1 MKKVDLKH
9 IENVE
14 GKYHLVFLEGRKTME
29 CAKEDL
35 RNAFFSLLLFGAL
48 LAGFVLIGGFNF
60 FYIYFLLAFLVV
72 FIAMITVFLL
82 QKRKG
87 KKKCVYAVSHSKNTE
102 IVNKASVRK
111 SSRAIVESMS
121 STIDKYEARKKY
133 PGIVKKVIRRRR
145 HAHKASEIADFERE
159 NKDV

>member
-87 KKKCVYAVSHSKNTE
+87 KKKCCVSIFPLCFDKCGAGPSGFC
-102 IVNKASVRK
+102 
-111 SSRAIVESMS
+111 SMDLEQPFFMPS
-121 STIDKYEARKKY
+121 FDHFSIFKRD
-133 PGIVKKVIRRRR
+133 
-145 HAHKASEIADFERE
+145 
-159 NKDV
+159 